1 MYLARM
7 PMRAMYD
14 SSAALESASIRLV
27 LSVSSENR
35 SCGEGATASDG
46 PSSQSQDSFNISVV
60 GVGIILMPRYPDPH
74 LTFHFQGRGIGGVE
88 GRGVGEYTT
97 YLKNNGIVHE
107 RILSLP
113 NSPSPHPPPP

>member
-14 SSAALESASIRLV
+14 SSSALESASIRLV

-46 PSSQSQDSFNISVV
+46 PSSPV
-60 GVGIILMPRYPDPH
+60 GTPSIQCCSSGSGIRCLFDPWV
-74 LTFHFQGRGIGGVE
+74 R
-88 GRGVGEYTT
+88 
-97 YLKNNGIVHE
+97 
-107 RILSLP
+107 
-113 NSPSPHPPPP
+113 